1 MRRVGKGVLGAA
13 LLLSFVSSGHALDL
27 GCGVNYFNGWCDGQK
42 KEEGKE
48 PSAVKESTPKGDKKK
63 ELDPYEWMPKD
74 TPPVM
79 ADLFR
84 SPTEENAEKALKW
97 KEERMQRI
105 NEVAKLL
112 QKRAA
117 GTSAGNGQGNAD
129 ASSGLAGQKAQR
141 VLFNKAVYF
150 FQEGCPAC
158 QKMTPLLAE
167 VQGTGKIVAVG
178 IGLSDSGAAQYL
190 ARHGVSVSAGGDP
203 LKQLARNYKVPNTPA
218 LILLSPSGD
227 IVRRY
232 EGLLDRA
239 TIMSIF
245 TEGNQ

>member
-1 MRRVGKGVLGAA
+1 MKIGEGVLGAA
-13 LLLSFVSSGHALDL
+13 LLLSFVSSGYALDL

-48 PSAVKESTPKGDKKK
+48 TPAAKESNPKGDKKK
-63 ELDPYEWMPKD
+63 DLDPYEWMPKD

-84 SPTEENAEKALKW
+84 NPTEENAEKALKW

-105 NEVAKLL
+105 DEVTKLL
-112 QKRAA
+112 QKRAG
-117 GTSAGNGQGNAD
+117 GTSAGNGQ
-129 ASSGLAGQKAQR
+129 KAPK
-141 VLFNKAVYF
+141 VPFNRAVYF

-190 ARHGVSVSAGGDP
+190 ARHGVSIPAGGDP
-203 LKQLARNYKVPNTPA
+203 SKQLARNYKVPNTPA

-239 TIMSIF
+239 TLLSIF
-245 TEGNQ
+245 EEEK